1 MFLARKM
8 RAFPSL
14 REKRRYLVFEVVSGQ
29 KHIFAEVKEALLSA
43 VSEFFGSRE
52 VARFKPRV
60 LADKW
65 DFERQ
70 RGVLVAER
78 KGMEKVKAAV
88 CLASRIGKSRAIIR
102 SLGMSGILRKA
113 IAKHY

>member
-1 MFLARKM
+1 M

-29 KHIFAEVKEALLSA
+29 KHSFEEVKEALLSA
-43 VSEFFGSRE
+43 VAGFFGSQGI
-52 VARFKPRV
+52 AKLKPRL

-88 CLASRIGKSRAIIR
+88 CLASRVGKSRAIIR
-102 SLGMSGILRKA
+102 GLGVSGILRKA